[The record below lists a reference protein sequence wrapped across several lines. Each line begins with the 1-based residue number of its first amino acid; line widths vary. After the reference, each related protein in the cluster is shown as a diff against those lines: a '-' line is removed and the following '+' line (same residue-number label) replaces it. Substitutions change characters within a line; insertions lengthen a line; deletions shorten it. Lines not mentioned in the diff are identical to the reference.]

1 MDLNIFIAELIPVI
15 IIVML
20 VLFPRETVLNSSSI
34 LGKFIAVSII
44 AFYSQYN
51 ALYGLVICLLVIWY
65 YQSDFLERRVLAE
78 GMDNMGSDKSD
89 MPSMP
94 GPSSG
99 SSTSMSMPG
108 PSGTS
113 PSSSSM
119 PTPGSGAG
127 PGPSSTKMPTPSAKM
142 DGPTASA
149 PSIPT
154 PGGPASS
161 PPLNTQVSKDT
172 TTKDTTKDTNTKDTA
187 VPTTPSPKGG
197 IPTVPSPGVGT
208 SSSSSS
214 SSSTSSDTKK
224 VPSPGSESDSL
235 SSSIVTSTAGEE
247 TMTNYS
253 DAYPDKVSPIP
264 KASDAIFRQQH
275 CSPELE
281 LLYKNVPVRHNEMI
295 TQLYPELSFDNDKS
309 CNPCD
314 PSCRFSIMDNKIN
327 TERNILASKGT
338 RGKEGLSVLEW
349 AKSWFVNKSEP
360 FDGIKTSVASYFQ

>member
-1 MDLNIFIAELIPVI
+1 
-15 IIVML
+15 
-20 VLFPRETVLNSSSI
+20 
-34 LGKFIAVSII
+34 
-44 AFYSQYN
+44 
-51 ALYGLVICLLVIWY
+51 
-65 YQSDFLERRVLAE
+65 
-78 GMDNMGSDKSD
+78 
-89 MPSMP
+89 
-94 GPSSG
+94 
-99 SSTSMSMPG
+99 
-108 PSGTS
+108 
-113 PSSSSM
+113 
-119 PTPGSGAG
+119 
-127 PGPSSTKMPTPSAKM
+127 
-142 DGPTASA
+142 
-149 PSIPT
+149 
-154 PGGPASS
+154 
-161 PPLNTQVSKDT
+161 
-172 TTKDTTKDTNTKDTA
+172 
-187 VPTTPSPKGG
+187 
-197 IPTVPSPGVGT
+197 
-208 SSSSSS
+208 
-214 SSSTSSDTKK
+214 
-224 VPSPGSESDSL
+224 
-235 SSSIVTSTAGEE
+235 VTSTAGEE